1 MNIVFF
7 SDTFLPQINGVVT
20 HLIETGRQL
29 KKMGHQVLFVVPK
42 CPKGLSESPP
52 EKGAPLAI
60 RKNPHVPEGFR
71 AKEIFFAP
79 SLSINRL
86 YPQYRMAIAYSYGL
100 DKALSEFSPD
110 ILHMH
115 TPMSIGFG
123 GIVVAKRFNKPL
135 VGTYHTFAASEEMFK
150 IIGIKKGQGTRLLK
164 RLMWEYTNLF
174 YNRCNAVIATTGEM
188 ATILKRNGVNRS
200 LIVIHEGIGLSD
212 FKILTQ
218 EEKEKVKDSFGLSGK
233 KVAVFTGR
241 LSREKNLT
249 LMINAFAQVA
259 TRLSEA
265 HLLMIGDGPARE
277 ELMRRTQKLG
287 ISDRVT
293 FTGFMERS
301 DLIRSGILGSCNLF
315 LSTSKFETFGISALE
330 AIASG
335 LPVVMVESQGVA
347 ELIDGNG
354 LISSDQE
361 KDIAEN
367 VIKILMNP
375 EMEKRFGERSLVV
388 RERYA
393 IEKVTEELV
402 NFYEGTIRDYNKRP
416 TRRRPSLSDL
426 SKLLGL

>member
-20 HLIETGRQL
+20 YLIETGRQL
-29 KKMGHQVLFVVPK
+29 KKMGHRVLFVVPK
-42 CPKGLSESPP
+42 YPP
-52 EKGAPLAI
+52 S
-60 RKNPHVPEGFR
+60 KNPHVPEGFSP
-71 AKEIFFAP
+71 KEIFFAP
-79 SLSINRL
+79 SMSISRL
-86 YPQYRMAIAYSYGL
+86 DPQWRMAVTYSYGL
-100 DKALSEFSPD
+100 DRALSKFKPD

-115 TPMSIGFG
+115 TPMSVGFG

-135 VGTYHTFAASEEMFK
+135 IGTYHTFAASEEMFK
-150 IIGIKKGQGTRLLK
+150 IIGIRKGQGTRVLK

-188 ATILKRNGVNRS
+188 AAILKRNGVNQR
-200 LIVIHEGIGLSD
+200 IVVLHEGLGLSQ

-218 EEKEKVKDSFGLSGK
+218 KEKEKVKASFGLAGK
-233 KVAVFTGR
+233 KIVVFTGR
-241 LSREKNLT
+241 LSREKNLI

-259 TRLSEA
+259 ARLSEA
-265 HLLMIGDGPARE
+265 HLLMIGDGPQRE
-277 ELMRRTQKLG
+277 ELMRRAQKLG
-287 ISDRVT
+287 LSGRVT
-293 FTGFMERS
+293 FTGFMERA
-301 DLIRSGILGSCNLF
+301 DLIGSGILGSCNLF
-315 LSTSKFETFGISALE
+315 LCTSKFETFGLSALE

-335 LPVVMVESQGVA
+335 LPVVAVESQGVA

-367 VIKILMNP
+367 VIKILTNP

-393 IEKVTEELV
+393 IEKVTRALV
-402 NFYEGTIRDYNKRP
+402 DFYEATIRDYNKRP

-426 SKLLGL
+426 TRLLGL